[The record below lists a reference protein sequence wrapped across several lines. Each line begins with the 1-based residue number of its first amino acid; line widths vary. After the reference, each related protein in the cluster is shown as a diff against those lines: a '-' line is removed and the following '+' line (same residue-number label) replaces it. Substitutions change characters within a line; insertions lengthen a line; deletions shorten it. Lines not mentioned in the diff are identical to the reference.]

1 MCLCVLFLHLL
12 WFCILCLLLTLHC
25 FYLFLALCHS
35 SPCVVTCSLPC
46 ITIILGLFF
55 TLCCC
60 LFLALHYYYFRIV
73 PHLPLLL
80 LTSIATVR
88 LGCYCLLF
96 AWVVVRFDCYC
107 LLLVLIATTHCSPW
121 LFLLTLVV
129 IA

>member
-25 FYLFLALCHS
+25 LYLFLVLCHS

-46 ITIILGLFF
+46 ITIILGSFF
-55 TLCCC
+55 TLCC

-80 LTSIATVR
+80 LTSIATVH
-88 LGCYCLLF
+88 LDYYCSMFALVVIVCCLLWLLF
-96 AWVVVRFDCYC
+96 A
-107 LLLVLIATTHCSPW
+107 LIAIVCYSPW